1 MQNSGKTITTH
12 ASLLPQGFPIF
23 LHFNHVWVLR
33 YHEIANPEVIESK
46 KLTVTGQ
53 FFLCAFS
60 RNIIHLESLFIVVS
74 SHRKLWFCHPSN
86 DLRML

>member
-33 YHEIANPEVIESK
+33 DHALSARKAV
-46 KLTVTGQ
+46 
-53 FFLCAFS
+53 
-60 RNIIHLESLFIVVS
+60 HLGFDSHLKALF
-74 SHRKLWFCHPSN
+74 HPFN
-86 DLRML
+86 

>member
-33 YHEIANPEVIESK
+33 YDALIAGHYVVLK
-46 KLTVTGQ
+46 KAISFRV
-53 FFLCAFS
+53 
-60 RNIIHLESLFIVVS
+60 
-74 SHRKLWFCHPSN
+74 
-86 DLRML
+86 